1 MPGREVEAI
10 LKEVQ
15 KMNRGLVSAAL
26 DDAQTL
32 EFSDGALTITFGN
45 DDVFAKRVRESG
57 QLFRDI
63 GARILGRPINLV
75 VKISGQVEERV
86 DEAELK
92 RRGLRERAMQNPAVR
107 LITEKTRA
115 ELLWV
120 KQKDVL

>member
-1 MPGREVEAI
+1 
-10 LKEVQ
+10 
-15 KMNRGLVSAAL
+15 
-26 DDAQTL
+26 
-32 EFSDGALTITFGN
+32 
-45 DDVFAKRVRESG
+45 VRESG